1 MERKRKWN
9 TYKIKILKKAKKASG
24 FLKWISRAN
33 PFIKTLTLQ
42 KIWFGLGR
50 SRLEYGAELFNTK
63 DKWQEAETLQN
74 KVMRFIL
81 KLKGN
86 TNLTFM
92 QGELNWL
99 TLKGRRDM
107 LRLRYWRKIISM
119 KKNRLT
125 KIAYSEEIK
134 KERKISW
141 AKQTKK
147 ILKMYGLEKY
157 WKNQLP
163 PIRESNWNKIV
174 ESSIKKKEE
183 QSWNLE
189 RKKKMQ
195 N

>member
-9 TYKIKILKKAKKASG
+9 TYKSKIIKKAKKAAG

-50 SRLEYGAELFNTK
+50 SRLEYGAELFNAK

-86 TNLTFM
+86 TNLSFM

-99 TLKGRRDM
+99 SLKGRRDM
-107 LRLRYWRKIISM
+107 LRLRYWRKIDCPS
-119 KKNRLT
+119 
-125 KIAYSEEIK
+125 
-134 KERKISW
+134 
-141 AKQTKK
+141 
-147 ILKMYGLEKY
+147 
-157 WKNQLP
+157 
-163 PIRESNWNKIV
+163 
-174 ESSIKKKEE
+174 
-183 QSWNLE
+183 
-189 RKKKMQ
+189 
-195 N
+195 